1 MSKYEVIVK
10 EVVLTTYFIE
20 AEDADEAEEFL
31 GYGDCPIDYT
41 ENLDYEI
48 VKIIKVEGDV

>member
-10 EVVLTTYFIE
+10 EVILTTYFIE
-20 AEDADEAEEFL
+20 AEDEEKAEEFL
-31 GYGDCPIDYT
+31 WDGDCPIDYT
-41 ENLDYEI
+41 ENLAHEV